1 MKITRNS
8 SLALF
13 AGPVVASVLAA
24 LFIFAV
30 VSIANSAVAQ
40 LMGMAVAG
48 ADKYAMCSAC
58 HGAQGEGGIGP
69 KLAGQQ
75 PNDIAEKLTAYVNKE
90 EVGPQSQMMWGVS
103 ATLTPD
109 DINNLA
115 AYIATLK

>member
-1 MKITRNS
+1 MKINLKT

-13 AGPVVASVLAA
+13 AGPVIVSVIAA
-24 LFIFAV
+24 FVIFAL
-30 VSIANSAVAQ
+30 VSVANSAVAQ
-40 LMGMAVAG
+40 DAVAG

-115 AYIATLK
+115 AYIATLR

>member
-1 MKITRNS
+1 MKINLKT
-8 SLALF
+8 SLVLF
-13 AGPVVASVLAA
+13 AGPVIASVIAA
-24 LFIFAV
+24 FVIFAL
-30 VSIANSAVAQ
+30 VSVANSAVAQ
-40 LMGMAVAG
+40 DAVAG